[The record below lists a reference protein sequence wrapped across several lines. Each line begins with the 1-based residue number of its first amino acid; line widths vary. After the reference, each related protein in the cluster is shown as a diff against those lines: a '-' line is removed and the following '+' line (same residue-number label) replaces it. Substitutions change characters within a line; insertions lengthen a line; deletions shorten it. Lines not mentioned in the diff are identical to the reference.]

1 MQDVHCNE
9 HPSSSV
15 HFSVFSANFSFLP
28 LCVALSVSPSPSA
41 PVRVCPPLVSPEDW
55 PSVGTVGGVLSYIQ
69 LTTRRA
75 YEHVLD
81 MLDDSH
87 RR

>member
-1 MQDVHCNE
+1 M
-9 HPSSSV
+9 
-15 HFSVFSANFSFLP
+15 
-28 LCVALSVSPSPSA
+28 CVCVTVSVSPSPSA
-41 PVRVCPPLVSPEDW
+41 PVRVRPPLVFPEDW

-75 YEHVLD
+75 YDLVLA